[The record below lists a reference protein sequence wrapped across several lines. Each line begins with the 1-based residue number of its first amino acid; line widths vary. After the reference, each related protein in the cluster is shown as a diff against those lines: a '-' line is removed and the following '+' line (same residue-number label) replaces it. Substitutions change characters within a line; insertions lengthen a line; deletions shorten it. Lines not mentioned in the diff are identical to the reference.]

1 MWSKYYETVKRDV
14 NKDYIDLVRHNK
26 EPNQQ
31 YIRYWHGSMMIVRPL
46 LIIFSLEQ
54 IYVANYIVLLIIAV
68 TLVIQLWKRSKKLA
82 IAYLVSMIAIAYPI
96 VSMCLEYSWIFY
108 IMLISSIIATIMEQ
122 NNEKNLDKLFL
133 ITGMVT
139 CFFDFLTNEIITLFI
154 PLIIVL
160 ALKKEKRKINS
171 FKEGILIAIKV
182 SVLWMIGYVGMWV
195 AKWTLASFILHID
208 ALNYVKD
215 QAMLRVNGLQGLK
228 SAKEMYLGAITKNW
242 HTLYPINIVKRVS
255 TLWTIFFAFIIFSIL
270 VIDWKKIKE
279 QKYSSLV
286 LLIIA
291 IIPYIRYLVLANH
304 SFRHYFFTF
313 RSQIVTVMAI
323 TYLIFE
329 NCRCNDKIK
338 KLANKEIKIKGN
350 K

>member
-255 TLWTIFFAFIIFSIL
+255 TLWTIFFAFIIF
-270 VIDWKKIKE
+270 
-279 QKYSSLV
+279 
-286 LLIIA
+286 
-291 IIPYIRYLVLANH
+291 
-304 SFRHYFFTF
+304 
-313 RSQIVTVMAI
+313 
-323 TYLIFE
+323 
-329 NCRCNDKIK
+329 
-338 KLANKEIKIKGN
+338 
-350 K
+350 